1 LSFVLDIPNL
11 CSLSGVACTALAV
24 SFSLLGIFDVAM
36 IGTVWAVAFDWADAL
51 IARRIKTRTG
61 DDRQFGGQLDVLID
75 IVSCGVMPA
84 VCRWWLQPS
93 GLNALLRHR

>member
-1 LSFVLDIPNL
+1 MLDIPNL

-61 DDRQFGGQLDVLID
+61 DDRQFWRATGCLDRYCELWGD
-75 IVSCGVMPA
+75 ARGVPVVA
-84 VCRWWLQPS
+84 SAFGFKRVVATS
-93 GLNALLRHR
+93 LN

>member
-1 LSFVLDIPNL
+1 VLDIPNL

-93 GLNALLRHR
+93 SLNALLRHR